1 MGNKKM
7 NTKQKVN
14 YFWDYNKWKVI
25 ITCLVL
31 VMLISIIHTLIEG
44 KKEPSICLALVNST
58 VVKEE
63 DTELLS
69 TYVKEKNIDIDKHP
83 AKLEA
88 NMIHPELSGDMGAAD
103 SIAVMNIQR
112 YQLLLVE
119 GDIDITIS
127 TKWAVEEYAKNN
139 CYRNLQDFLPEKL
152 YEKVKNHLFYYEKEN
167 GEKIPIGFY
176 SDYIKQIDD
185 VYPDGVRPIIT
196 VSIYSKR
203 SEQIIDYL
211 NWLLN

>member
-1 MGNKKM
+1 MEYKEM
-7 NTKQKVN
+7 NSKQKIY

-25 ITCLVL
+25 IIFLVL
-31 VMLISIIHTLIEG
+31 VILISIIRTLIEG

-69 TYVKEKNIDIDKHP
+69 TYVKEKDIDIDKHP

-88 NMIHPELSGDMGAAD
+88 NMIHPEQSGDMGAVD
-103 SIAVMNIQR
+103 SVAVMNIQR

-119 GDIDITIS
+119 GDIDITVS

-139 CYRNLQDFLPEKL
+139 CYRNLQEFLPENL
-152 YEKVKNHLFYYEKEN
+152 YEKVKDYLFYYENKN
-167 GEKIPIGFY
+167 GQKIPIGFY
-176 SDYIKQIDD
+176 CDIIKQIDD

-203 SEQIIDYL
+203 SGQIIDYL